1 MKHTISK
8 LFLLLVAAVA
18 MAACTDTDVPE
29 LATYPAQETLDNWT
43 SDYIESGASYAISI
57 TTNEQGD
64 TICNFTMTDP
74 ETGQVSALQ
83 SSDLSYDKAVGMSV
97 INFSTSPYSRMPM
110 RIYLSRRHTLDAMNV
125 QIFTVETYNGSEYE
139 TLEAAFNA
147 TSHKGAALQ
156 GFVWNNDEAS
166 VSLLFDDDK
175 NFTYEIGEEEGQGT
189 YTYNVATGEGTLTFA
204 DGTTATISFNA
215 ANQMVFTR
223 GSQSVKLFVVY

>member
-125 QIFTVETYNGSEYE
+125 QIFSVETYNGSEYE

-156 GFVWNNDEAS
+156 GFVWNNDEVG
-166 VSLLFDDDK
+166 VSILFDDDTH
-175 NFTYEIGEEEGQGT
+175 FTYEIGEEEACQAIGAK
-189 YTYNVATGEGTLTFA
+189 YTFA
-204 DGTTATISFNA
+204 DGTTATLSFNT
-215 ANQMVFTR
+215 ANQLIFTR
-223 GSQSVKLFVVY
+223 GGQSAKLFVV